1 MRRPYGNQHNMPKPN
16 VFITIDTEHSIGGA
30 FADPAL
36 KPVGND
42 KRIYGR
48 VDGKEYGIPL
58 IMDIADRYGIPLT
71 FFVEVLNKYYF
82 GEDETREVCEYILG
96 RGHDV
101 QLHLHPN
108 YLNFREE
115 NPGAQRYRDNM
126 SAYSLEE
133 QSALIAEGKEL
144 LTRYCGRA
152 PVAFRA
158 GNYGADANT
167 LKALKAN
174 SILMDSS
181 YNAAFS
187 KHGRRIHTEQLNDAV
202 EIDGVWEL
210 PITNFIENIPLR
222 GERLKPL
229 DINGVSLAEMKAV
242 IHQAIDGRGPRSLTL
257 ILHSFSFLKAKDVQ
271 YRECAV
277 RKYVIERFEGLCRTL
292 AELGDRV
299 WCRGFSGLSTEG
311 AGQLGEGAAQ
321 VFPRITAGLSVLRGV
336 EQQYG
341 EVSSR

>member
-1 MRRPYGNQHNMPKPN
+1 MSKVN

-36 KPVGND
+36 HPVGND

-48 VDGKEYGIPL
+48 INGQEYGIPL

-82 GEDETREVCEYILG
+82 GEEETREVCKYILS

-108 YLNFREE
+108 FLNFKEE
-115 NPGAQRYRDNM
+115 NPGVQRYRDNM
-126 SAYSLEE
+126 SSYSLEE
-133 QSALIAEGKEL
+133 QTALIAEGKEL
-144 LTRYCGRA
+144 LTRYCGRP

-158 GNYGADANT
+158 GNYGADTNT

-174 SILMDSS
+174 GIFMDSS
-181 YNAAFS
+181 YNAAFP
-187 KHGRRIHTEQLNDAV
+187 KHSRRICAEQLNDAV

-210 PITNFIENIPLR
+210 PITNFVENIPLC
-222 GERLKPL
+222 GERFKPL
-229 DINGVSLAEMKAV
+229 DLNGVSLAEMKAV
-242 IHQAIDGRGPRSLTL
+242 ISRTLDGLGPRNITL
-257 ILHSFSFLKAKDVQ
+257 ILHSFSFLKAKDTQ

-277 RKYVIERFEGLCRTL
+277 RKYVVQRFEGLCRTL
-292 AELGDRV
+292 ADLGDRLQ
-299 WCRGFSGLSTEG
+299 WCSFSGRVAQGLG
-311 AGQLGEGAAQ
+311 QAGSDAQQL
-321 VFPRITAGLSVLRGV
+321 FPRISAHLSVLRGV
-336 EQQYG
+336 EQHYG

>member
-1 MRRPYGNQHNMPKPN
+1 MPKPN

-108 YLNFREE
+108 YLNFKEE
-115 NPGAQRYRDNM
+115 KPEAQRYRDNM

-133 QSALIAEGKEL
+133 QTTLIGEGKEL
-144 LTRYCGRA
+144 LTRYCERP

-158 GNYGADANT
+158 GNYGADVNT

-174 SILMDSS
+174 GILIDSS
-181 YNAAFS
+181 YNAAFP
-187 KHGRRIHTEQLNDAV
+187 KHSRRIHAAQLNDAI
-202 EIDGVWEL
+202 EIEGVWEL
-210 PITNFIENIPLR
+210 PITNFIEKVPLIGR
-222 GERLKPL
+222 RFKPL
-229 DINGVSLAEMKAV
+229 DLNGVSFLEMQSV
-242 IHQAIDGRGPRSLTL
+242 IDQTYRGQGPGNLTF
-257 ILHSFSFLKAKDVQ
+257 ILHSFSFVRALNAQ
-271 YRECAV
+271 YSRCKV
-277 RKYVIERFEGLCRTL
+277 RHYVVKRFEKLCGLLQERQNDL
-292 AELGDRV
+292 ACWNMADFAGQRQV
-299 WCRGFSGLSTEG
+299 TTG
-311 AGQLGEGAAQ
+311 AGIANFAQ
-321 VFPRITAGLSVLRGV
+321 VAPHLSIMRGI
-336 EQQYG
+336 EQKVF
-341 EVSSR
+341 EP